1 MLGDGVSCAV
11 CGGLVTVM
19 VSGVISIICNACGEV
34 SFSGA
39 SRRTVGCAV
48 GVDLEGGGRLEK
60 AVGWRGH
67 SPAEGAGCL
76 LLSALFLKTG
86 CVGRF
91 LLKVSSTRTWSFPSA
106 ILQRRWPTNL
116 YSLQALSSTVGITD
130 WFIVILFLFQQT
142 MFTLRRSKVEN
153 PGVGG
158 GGNFFISICKV
169 NSV

>member
-1 MLGDGVSCAV
+1 MAWKYCVGCLLVYFGDFVLGLFARGTSGEGVGVAGFLMLEDGVSYAV
-11 CGGLVTVM
+11 CGGLETVM
-19 VSGVISIICNACGEV
+19 VSGVISIICSAGGEV

-48 GVDLEGGGRLEK
+48 GVDLVGGGRLA

-91 LLKVSSTRTWSFPSA
+91 LWKVSSTRT
-106 ILQRRWPTNL
+106 
-116 YSLQALSSTVGITD
+116 
-130 WFIVILFLFQQT
+130 
-142 MFTLRRSKVEN
+142 
-153 PGVGG
+153 
-158 GGNFFISICKV
+158 
-169 NSV
+169 